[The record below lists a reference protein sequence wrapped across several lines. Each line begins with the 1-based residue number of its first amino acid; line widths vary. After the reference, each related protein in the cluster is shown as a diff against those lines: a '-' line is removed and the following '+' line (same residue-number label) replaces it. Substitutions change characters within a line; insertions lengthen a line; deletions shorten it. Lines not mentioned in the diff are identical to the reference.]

1 MSDSLIVLLA
11 GGDAFRYGQSLK
23 DPNNS
28 QPDKLL
34 SSHGNTNLLRYVTDE
49 LRVLGNLVL
58 VTRGEKRRSCYC
70 TLLNSNNHH
79 QPIAVIREDQ
89 RNSIGPLGGIYAA
102 LQYYPDVQTRLILPA
117 DLPNVRREVISE
129 ILMKASQLK
138 HFDIISIVH
147 PNGQV
152 ENLLLVINGSESL
165 KFINSLIKFG
175 VYRVSSLIRSVSKK
189 CFLNSSFLE
198 STKDGT
204 NIANVFTDLDR
215 IDLVSESQK
224 KVELKIEDKNCIK
237 TSIIDFGSHNDTS
250 QDPSL
255 LFHRYLDWIG
265 TSSNENNQKEIS
277 SMVGIL
283 KKESKNYRK
292 KGLLSISLHCLLDA
306 FKLSKDIRIAEQI
319 EELKQLLEH

>member
-102 LQYYPDVQTRLILPA
+102 LQYYPDIQTRLILPA

-152 ENLLLVINGSESL
+152 ENLLLVMHG
-165 KFINSLIKFG
+165 G
-175 VYRVSSLIRSVSKK
+175 CTRV
-189 CFLNSSFLE
+189 
-198 STKDGT
+198 
-204 NIANVFTDLDR
+204 
-215 IDLVSESQK
+215 
-224 KVELKIEDKNCIK
+224 
-237 TSIIDFGSHNDTS
+237 IIM
-250 QDPSL
+250 
-255 LFHRYLDWIG
+255 
-265 TSSNENNQKEIS
+265 K
-277 SMVGIL
+277 IL
-283 KKESKNYRK
+283 KATDD
-292 KGLLSISLHCLLDA
+292 LFASLRQNNACVNIITYNEQRTR
-306 FKLSKDIRIAEQI
+306 FKYILEKVNECTHL
-319 EELKQLLEH
+319 EEYITPY